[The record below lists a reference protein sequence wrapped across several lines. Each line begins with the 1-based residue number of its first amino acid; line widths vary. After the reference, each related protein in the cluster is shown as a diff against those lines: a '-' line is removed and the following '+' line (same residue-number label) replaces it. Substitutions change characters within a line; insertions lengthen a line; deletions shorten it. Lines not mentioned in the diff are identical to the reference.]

1 MQVFYTKFYYCEQL
15 RRHPTYCAAAL
26 RKTAQQWSNARM
38 QHMNCTNVVICSKI
52 LDSLAQKPFHEDY
65 RQCLETVFAKMQVD
79 KSWKVEDLLS
89 LWRNVIVGDDLVHD
103 IVTTSSRSDITMD
116 VEEAVELTR
125 LLDTFGQEDLLD
137 AFSDE
142 EENTSNGQA
151 YADFLSLELRKG
163 NA

>member
-1 MQVFYTKFYYCEQL
+1 
-15 RRHPTYCAAAL
+15 
-26 RKTAQQWSNARM
+26 
-38 QHMNCTNVVICSKI
+38 
-52 LDSLAQKPFHEDY
+52 
-65 RQCLETVFAKMQVD
+65 
-79 KSWKVEDLLS
+79 LLS
-89 LWRNVIVGDDLVHD
+89 LWRNVIVEDDLVHD

-151 YADFLSLELRKG
+151 YEDFLSLELG